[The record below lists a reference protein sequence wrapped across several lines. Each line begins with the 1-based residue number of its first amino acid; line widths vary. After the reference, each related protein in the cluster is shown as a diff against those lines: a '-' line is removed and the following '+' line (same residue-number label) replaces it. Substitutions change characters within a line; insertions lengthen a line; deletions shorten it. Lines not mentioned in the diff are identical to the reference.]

1 VVAMKLRASV
11 ARSASE
17 RAAGP
22 LRVVLPS
29 GAVPRESANL
39 PPIERAVEDL
49 PWLAALARPTADSAV
64 ARLST
69 DMRADLGRV
78 NWEPEPS
85 VMETCEVEAC
95 PILPRGMLAAGKE
108 GEGW

>member
-1 VVAMKLRASV
+1 
-11 ARSASE
+11 
-17 RAAGP
+17 
-22 LRVVLPS
+22 
-29 GAVPRESANL
+29 
-39 PPIERAVEDL
+39 
-49 PWLAALARPTADSAV
+49 
-64 ARLST
+64 LST

-108 GEGW
+108 REGW